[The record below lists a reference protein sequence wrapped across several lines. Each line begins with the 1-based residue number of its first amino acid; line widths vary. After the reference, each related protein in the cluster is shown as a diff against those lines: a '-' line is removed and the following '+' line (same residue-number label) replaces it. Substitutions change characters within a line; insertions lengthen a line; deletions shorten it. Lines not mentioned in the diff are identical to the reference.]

1 MSKKKESGLLA
12 IVRIRGSVD
21 LNYNVK
27 HALKLLNLT
36 RPNHA
41 VLVPNDSM
49 HKGML
54 QKVKDTVTWGEIN
67 KATLKALIQKRGRV
81 KGNQKITP
89 KFLKERKFETTND
102 FINALFTGK
111 ADMRRI
117 EGLKPIFRLHPP
129 RKGFK
134 SVKNPVTRGGD
145 LGYRGEEINA
155 LLEKM
160 M

>member
-1 MSKKKESGLLA
+1 VSKKKESGLLA
-12 IVRIRGSVD
+12 IIRIRGSVD
-21 LNYNVK
+21 LNYNIK

-41 VLVPNDSM
+41 VIVPNDSI

-54 QKVKDTVTWGEIN
+54 QKVKDTVTWGEID

-81 KGNQKITP
+81 IGNKKITP
-89 KFLKERKFETTND
+89 KFLKTHKFESTND
-102 FINALFTGK
+102 FVTKLFTGK
-111 ADMRRI
+111 ADMRKI
-117 EGLKPIFRLHPP
+117 EGLKPMFRLHPP

-134 SVKNPVTRGGD
+134 SVKNPITRGGD
-145 LGYRGEEINA
+145 LGYRGEDINV

>member
-21 LNYNVK
+21 LHYDIK

-41 VLVPNDSM
+41 CVVPNDST
-49 HKGML
+49 HQGML
-54 QKVKDTVTWGEIN
+54 QKIKDTVTWGEID
-67 KATLKALIQKRGRV
+67 KATLKDLIQKRGRV
-81 KGNQKITP
+81 EGNKKITT
-89 KFLKERKFETTND
+89 KFLKTHKFESTND

-111 ADMRRI
+111 ADMRKI
-117 EGLKPIFRLHPP
+117 EGLKPMFRLHPP

-134 SVKNPVTRGGD
+134 SVKNPITRGGD
-145 LGYRGEEINA
+145 LGYRGADINA